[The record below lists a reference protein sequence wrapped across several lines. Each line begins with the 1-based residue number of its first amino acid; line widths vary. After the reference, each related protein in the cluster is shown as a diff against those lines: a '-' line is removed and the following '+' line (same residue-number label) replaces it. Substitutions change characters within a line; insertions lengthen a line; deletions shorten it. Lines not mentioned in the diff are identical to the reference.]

1 MEWWDK
7 NFYEEFDEEVYPP
20 PFTDAHGFH
29 GHLIFLEDYRQDL
42 IDCLN
47 LGNFSMLEK
56 PINGLLN
63 EDGINPIDKS
73 SLEYRKLCAE
83 IHKAEI
89 ALIPL
94 EIRHMQCD
102 FPYKKELPEIF
113 PDLFKGQPE
122 QISQTARA
130 IKQNLAGEGDYLLS
144 EVIQRFVAENEKDN
158 WSKKSNFSR
167 AKKGQGWICE
177 ISKPVV

>member
-94 EIRHMQCD
+94 EDTCSV
-102 FPYKKELPEIF
+102 IF
-113 PDLFKGQPE
+113 PTKRNCQKYF
-122 QISQTARA
+122 QIC
-130 IKQNLAGEGDYLLS
+130 L
-144 EVIQRFVAENEKDN
+144 KDN
-158 WSKKSNFSR
+158 RSK
-167 AKKGQGWICE
+167 
-177 ISKPVV
+177 